1 MSRSPAEPIQPARVP
16 ACSSKPGPPLITMA
30 LMRLREFLCLHSLAS
45 LSIIKKRKVKK
56 KITSVSGKEWLRREK
71 VSTSKCIDIENRGKL
86 FCLHGLCLEKT
97 SRQIPEALCL
107 PVDVCMSEAPGSSYR
122 GSNLSV
128 QANNQSYII
137 LINTHHSN
145 CLHLPHNKV
154 TL

>member
-45 LSIIKKRKVKK
+45 LSIIKKKSKKK

-86 FCLHGLCLEKT
+86 FCLQASASRRHPGRFQRRCVCQWMYVCQKPQAPVTEGLTYPCKQT
-97 SRQIPEALCL
+97 
-107 PVDVCMSEAPGSSYR
+107 
-122 GSNLSV
+122 
-128 QANNQSYII
+128 
-137 LINTHHSN
+137 T
-145 CLHLPHNKV
+145 KV
-154 TL
+154 TSF